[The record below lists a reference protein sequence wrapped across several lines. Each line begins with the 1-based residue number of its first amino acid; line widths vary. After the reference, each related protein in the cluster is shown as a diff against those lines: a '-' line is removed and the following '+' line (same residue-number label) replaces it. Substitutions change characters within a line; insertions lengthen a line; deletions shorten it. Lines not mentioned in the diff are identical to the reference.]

1 MPTDASLRKLMRRLQ
16 EQFTRY
22 FDARESWKRGV
33 NGDQLS
39 EDDVLV
45 NDIVLV
51 TAQIAR
57 YVAKEDCT
65 GAPKGVREWG
75 GLPWRVTLELL
86 KMDLIARGA
95 PEVEEEVVGVEDEE
109 EI

>member
-1 MPTDASLRKLMRRLQ
+1 MTVQ
-16 EQFTRY
+16 ENFSQI
-22 FDARESWKRGV
+22 FDAREGWKRGV
-33 NGDQLS
+33 NGTVLP
-39 EDDVLV
+39 EDDVLE

-65 GAPKGVREWG
+65 GAPKGIREWN
-75 GLPWRVTLELL
+75 GLPWRVTLDL
-86 KMDLIARGA
+86 MRIDLIARGEPA
-95 PEVEEEVVGVEDEE
+95 VEEEVISADEE

>member
-1 MPTDASLRKLMRRLQ
+1 M
-16 EQFTRY
+16 
-22 FDARESWKRGV
+22 
-33 NGDQLS
+33 NGTVLP

-57 YVAKEDCT
+57 YIAKEDCT
-65 GAPKGVREWG
+65 GATKGIREWG
-75 GLPWRVTLELL
+75 GLPWRVTLEL
-86 KMDLIARGA
+86 MRIDLIARGEA
-95 PEVEEEVVGVEDEE
+95 GAEEEVIGADEE